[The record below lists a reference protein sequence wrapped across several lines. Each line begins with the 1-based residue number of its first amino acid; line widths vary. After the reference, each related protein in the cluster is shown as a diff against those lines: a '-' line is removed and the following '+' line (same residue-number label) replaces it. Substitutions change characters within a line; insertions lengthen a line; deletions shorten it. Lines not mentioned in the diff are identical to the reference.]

1 MRILGI
7 ETSCDETGIAIIEAN
22 RKNKN
27 EEVKILSDLV
37 FSQVKIHKKW
47 GGVVPGLAKREHQK
61 ILIPLLE
68 QSLKNAG
75 LLVKEKSVA
84 NKKQMAMIKKI
95 LSRDE
100 ILLKKSL
107 SFLISCKKPAI
118 DYIAVT
124 QGPGLEP
131 ALWTGINLAK
141 VLSFFWKIPVIP
153 INHIESHIFIN
164 FLKTNLKKLKL
175 PAISLFVSG
184 GHTQLILMNKIFNYK
199 IIGDSRDDAAG
210 ECFDKTG
217 RLLGIDYPAGPT
229 ISKFAQKGN
238 SDFFIFPRPMI
249 NSPCLD
255 FSFSGLKTA
264 VLYFLK
270 DKNKIF
276 IKKRKK
282 DICAS
287 IQKAIIEV
295 LVSKTLKA
303 AKKYKAKTIIV
314 GGGVAS
320 NDLLRKEMKK
330 SFAKNFKNA
339 KITMSEPKLNTDNG
353 LMVAIT
359 AFFRLKY
366 KKDCA
371 KDFKKINA
379 VADLKI

>member
-175 PAISLFVSG
+175 PAISLVVSG

>member
-22 RKNKN
+22 RENKKR
-27 EEVKILSDLV
+27 EFKILSDLV

-61 ILIPLLE
+61 ILIPLLK
-68 QSLKNAG
+68 QSLENPG
-75 LLVKEKSVA
+75 LLIKEKTVA

-100 ILLKKSL
+100 ILLKKIFP
-107 SFLISCKKPAI
+107 FLFFYKKPAI

-141 VLSFFWKIPVIP
+141 VLSFFWKIPIIP

-164 FLKTNLKKLKL
+164 FLKTDLKKLKM
-175 PAISLFVSG
+175 PAISLVVSG

-199 IIGDSRDDAAG
+199 IIGDARDDAAG

-217 RLLGIDYPAGPT
+217 RLLGIDYPAGPI
-229 ISKFAQKGN
+229 ISKLSQKGN
-238 SDFFIFPRPMI
+238 SDFFAFPRPMI
-249 NSPCLD
+249 NSPSLD

-270 DKNKIF
+270 DKKPVF
-276 IKKRKK
+276 IKKHKK
-282 DICAS
+282 DICAA
-287 IQKAIIEV
+287 IQKAIVDV

-303 AKKYKAKTIIV
+303 AKKYQAKTIIL

-330 SFAKNFKNA
+330 SFAKNFKDA
-339 KITMSEPKLNTDNG
+339 RLITTKPKLNTDNG

-366 KKDCA
+366 KKDG
-371 KDFKKINA
+371 KNNFKKINA
-379 VADLKI
+379 IADLKI

>member
-7 ETSCDETGIAIIEAN
+7 ETSCDETGIAIIEENRAN
-22 RKNKN
+22 KKACIK
-27 EEVKILSDLV
+27 VLSDLV

-68 QSLKNAG
+68 QSLKNSG
-75 LLVKEKSVA
+75 LLIKEKTILG
-84 NKKQMAMIKKI
+84 KKLSTTIKKI
-95 LSRDE
+95 MERDE
-100 ILLKKSL
+100 ILLEKIIP
-107 SFLISCKKPAI
+107 FLTSHKKPAI
-118 DYIAVT
+118 DYIAIT

-141 VLSFFWKIPVIP
+141 VLSFFWQIPIIPV
-153 INHIESHIFIN
+153 NHIESHIFIN
-164 FLKTNLKKLKL
+164 FLETSPKKIKF
-175 PAISLFVSG
+175 PVISLIASG
-184 GHTQLILMNKIFNYK
+184 GHTQLILMNKLFNYK
-199 IIGDSRDDAAG
+199 IIGDTRDDAAG

-229 ISKFAQKGN
+229 ISSLAQKAN
-238 SDFFIFPRPMI
+238 PDFCIFPRPMI
-249 NSPCLD
+249 NSPSLD
-255 FSFSGLKTA
+255 FSFSGLKTS

-276 IKKRKK
+276 IKKYKK

-287 IQKAIIEV
+287 IQKAIVDV

-320 NDLLRKEMKK
+320 NDLLRKEIKK
-330 SFAKNFKNA
+330 SFGKT
-339 KITMSEPKLNTDNG
+339 KIVMSKPKLNTDNG
-353 LMVAIT
+353 LMVAT
-359 AFFRLKY
+359 ASFFRLKY
-366 KKDCA
+366 KKA
-371 KDFKKINA
+371 KISNFKKIKA
-379 VADLKI
+379 IADLKI